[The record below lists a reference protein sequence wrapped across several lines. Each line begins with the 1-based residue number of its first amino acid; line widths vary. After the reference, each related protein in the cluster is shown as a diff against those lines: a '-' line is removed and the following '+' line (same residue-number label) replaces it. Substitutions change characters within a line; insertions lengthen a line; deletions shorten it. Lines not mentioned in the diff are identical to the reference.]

1 MLGINW
7 NQLGTVSQSKD
18 KDLANALTRENADIY
33 DRMVIH
39 NRLGENV
46 DPEKIREVTRKTF

>member
-1 MLGINW
+1 MFGINFS
-7 NQLGTVSQSKD
+7 QLGTVSQSKD
-18 KDLANALTRENADIY
+18 KDLANALTRESTDLY

-39 NRLGENV
+39 QRLGENV